1 VGQTAASRPWHSTYA
16 TLPSPPNPATAH
28 ALKLA
33 SIRINM
39 KLKSLIFLFVISQ
52 LSHNYCLAQI
62 SDFQAPGELVDNG
75 GYKMHLLIE
84 GKDKSGPNVI
94 FFHGAGDIAL
104 NWNLVLPKVG
114 QFATAVAIDQ
124 NGEGWSEHGY
134 GAALNQQVYDS
145 RQVLLKA
152 GINPPYILVG
162 HSLGGI
168 VANLFAVEYK
178 DEIAEVVMVDATHP
192 DVILKIYNKESKKME
207 WKKMRLTANE
217 SIPPVMTYPLTSPKD
232 VLSFQPRKDF
242 GNMLD
247 KFSEEDKERFQ
258 WIYNQRPWT
267 YVKGQGNTYEAEIF
281 QMMYENY
288 EDYSLGELPLF
299 VITGGAKEPKD
310 GDENWSSENLMK
322 HSISLQK
329 NLLTLSSNSEQI
341 IAKNSGHHIHI
352 DEPEVVA
359 AVIKKLVNELN
370 DANKK

>member
-1 VGQTAASRPWHSTYA
+1 MKIR
-16 TLPSPPNPATAH
+16 
-28 ALKLA
+28 K
-33 SIRINM
+33 SILYLSFI
-39 KLKSLIFLFVISQ
+39 LFLNI
-52 LSHNYCLAQI
+52 CALAQSI
-62 SDFQAPGELVDNG
+62 SFPPSGQLIDNG
-75 GYKMHLLIE
+75 GYKMHLIIE
-84 GKDKSGPNVI
+84 GKNMTGPTVV

-145 RQVLLKA
+145 HEVLRKANLK
-152 GINPPYILVG
+152 PPYILVG

-168 VANLFAVEYK
+168 IAHLFAVEYN
-178 DEIAEVVMVDATHP
+178 DEIAGVVMVDATHP
-192 DVILKIYNKESKKME
+192 DVVLKMYNKESGKME
-207 WKKMRLTANE
+207 WEKMRLTAND
-217 SIPPVMTYPLTSPKD
+217 SIPPVITSPLTSPKE

-247 KFSEEDKERFQ
+247 KFSEEDRERFQ

-288 EDYSLGELPLF
+288 EDYSLGELPLI
-299 VITGGAKEPKD
+299 VITGGAKELKE
-310 GDENWSSENLMK
+310 GDENWSSEKLMK

-352 DEPEVVA
+352 DEPEVVVVA
-359 AVIKKLVNELN
+359 IKKLINEIN

>member
-1 VGQTAASRPWHSTYA
+1 
-16 TLPSPPNPATAH
+16 
-28 ALKLA
+28 
-33 SIRINM
+33 M
-39 KLKSLIFLFVISQ
+39 KLKSLILLFVISH
-52 LSHNYCLAQI
+52 LSTNYCIAQI
-62 SDFQAPGELVDNG
+62 SDFPAPGELFDNG

-84 GKDKSGPNVI
+84 GKNKTGPNVI

-124 NGEGWSEHGY
+124 NGEGWSEHGH

-145 RQVLLKA
+145 RQVLRKA
-152 GINPPYILVG
+152 GINPPYIVVG

-168 VANLFAVEYK
+168 IANLFAVEFK
-178 DEIAEVVMVDATHP
+178 DEIAGVVLVDATHP
-192 DVILKIYNKESKKME
+192 DVVLKIYNKESKKME
-207 WKKMRLTANE
+207 WKKMRLTAND
-217 SIPPVMTYPLTSPKD
+217 SIPPVITTPITTPKEIS
-232 VLSFQPRKDF
+232 SFQGRKDF
-242 GNMLD
+242 GNKLD

-258 WIYNQRPWT
+258 WIYNLRPWT
-267 YVKGQGNTYEAEIF
+267 YIKGQADTYEAEIF

-288 EDYSLGELPLF
+288 EDYSLSELPLI
-299 VITGGAKEPKD
+299 VITGGAKEPKE
-310 GDENWSSENLMK
+310 GDENWSSESLMN

-352 DEPEVVA
+352 DEPEVVVVA
-359 AVIKKLVNELN
+359 IKKLIN